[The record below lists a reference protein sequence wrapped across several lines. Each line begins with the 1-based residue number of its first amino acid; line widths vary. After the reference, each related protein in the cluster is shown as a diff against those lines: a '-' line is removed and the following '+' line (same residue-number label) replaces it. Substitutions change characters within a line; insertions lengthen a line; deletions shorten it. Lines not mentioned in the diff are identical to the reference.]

1 MHLHLPDSAAA
12 MSPQQLAALGGQPI
26 GDIEDLG
33 SRPPSSGELFAPATH
48 AATRRP
54 LLMSSTMRG
63 EVYSSQKWL
72 DAEVERVFAPAWT
85 LVGRLDEVPEPGDFL
100 TIETLALGP
109 VAVVRSREADGRLHA
124 FANVC
129 CHRGAKVIRDERGS
143 ATSVGFICPYHAW
156 TYDVDGQLLW
166 APGTEPVEDFDTDS
180 LRMQPLRVETFA
192 GFIFVCADPHA
203 PSVQERLGDLPQQ
216 LPEWFAEDGA
226 AHGMVC
232 AGRADFEV
240 DCNWK
245 FVMENTCE
253 TCALPPTAPPC
264 FASRPALIDSQ
275 PPVLSQTTPL
285 SCTRTRLAR

>member
-1 MHLHLPDSAAA
+1 MHLPDSAAA

-33 SRPPSSGELFAPATH
+33 SRPPSSGGLFAPATH
-48 AATRRP
+48 ATTRRP
-54 LLMSSTMRG
+54 LLMSSTMQG

-100 TIETLALGP
+100 TLETLALGP
-109 VAVVRSREADGRLHA
+109 VAVVRSREAGGRLHA

-166 APGTEPVEDFDTDS
+166 APGTEPVEGFDTDS

-192 GFIFVCADPHA
+192 GFIFVCSDPHA

-232 AGRADFEV
+232 AGRAEFEV

-253 TCALPPTAPPC
+253 TCALPPATPLPC
-264 FASRPALIDSQ
+264 FASRPALIVSQ

-285 SCTRTRLAR
+285 SCTRIHWGR